1 MNILLTGA
9 YQYTDVQL
17 DKLSSLGKITFI
29 KDERVPLTLNMS
41 KFHIVV
47 CNSLFL
53 YNDIEKFTNLK
64 FIQLTSAGLDR
75 IPLDYI
81 KKHNIVVASAKG
93 VYSIPIAEWVILKIL
108 EIYKKSTFFFE
119 AQNEKQWSKNRD
131 ILELT
136 GKTAMVVG
144 FGSIGSEIAKRL
156 KAFDVNVIGVGRKKV
171 KSEFID
177 ETYLIDDLEYALE
190 KSDITILT
198 LPLTRQTHHLFN
210 RDKLSKMKKNSVLI
224 NVSRGSIID
233 EIALVE
239 SLENDKFLGVA
250 LDVFEQE
257 PLPKNNQLWDSKK
270 VIITPHNSFVSD
282 RVNERLFN
290 TIYRGLDQQIKALNL
305 ELRGHSN
312 ESIDNITEK

>member
-17 DKLSSLGKITFI
+17 DKLSSLGNITFI
-29 KDERVPLTLNMS
+29 KDERAPLTLDTS

-75 IPLDYI
+75 IPSDYI
-81 KKHNIVVASAKG
+81 KNHNIECASAKG

-119 AQNEKQWSKNRD
+119 AQNEKQWLKNRD

-136 GKTAMVVG
+136 GKTALIVG

-156 KAFDVNVIGVGRKKV
+156 KVFGVNVIGVGRRKV

-210 RDKLSKMKKNSVLI
+210 RYKLSKMKKNSVLI

-233 EIALVE
+233 EVALVE

-257 PLPKNNQLWDSKK
+257 PLPKNNPLWVFKK

-290 TIYRGLDQQIKALNL
+290 TIYRGLDQQVKALNL
-305 ELRGHSN
+305 ELRGQSN
-312 ESIDNITEK
+312 ESIGNITEK